1 MWKVQV
7 PKTESK
13 VEEATLVK
21 WYKKEGDKVQ
31 KDELIAEI
39 ETFKALIEINSPND
53 GILHKIIVKEG
64 ETVPVNTVIA
74 IIAEEGETVS
84 EEDIKPFLQSKEGK
98 NETDVGKKV
107 KTDYSKKEAS
117 SDTHTSREKVKI
129 APVARKLAMEKGVD
143 LSLINGSGPGGAIT
157 KKDVEVFI
165 SQEKEKKDFNIKEI
179 YQLTKVQQLSADR
192 LTESY
197 KNIPQFTLFRK
208 INIASIVEK
217 RKKLNTRSQLH
228 LSLVDFVI
236 EALIRTFK
244 KFPEFNAIS
253 AKENYKLAKDI
264 NIGLAVATDRG
275 LMVPVL
281 KELEGKDVSDIAE
294 TRIVITN
301 KALEGKLQPEDF
313 ENGTFTITNLGLQ
326 GIEYFTPI
334 INPPQVAILGIGKVD
349 EVFLPIS
356 LAVDHRIID
365 GVKGADFLNFL
376 AKQLAFESE
385 GGVIH
390 ELTESEIDRKLK
402 SKK

>member
-1 MWKVQV
+1 MWKVEI

-13 VEEATLVK
+13 VEEATLAK

-84 EEDIKPFLQSKEGK
+84 EEEIKPFLQILQSKEGK
-98 NETDVGKKV
+98 EEADVGKKGKV
-107 KTDYSKKEAS
+107 DSSQKEAS
-117 SDTHTSREKVKI
+117 SDTSTGREKVKI
-129 APVARKLAMEKGVD
+129 APVARKLASEKGID
-143 LSLINGSGPGGAIT
+143 ISLVNGTGPGGAIT
-157 KKDVEVFI
+157 KKDVEEYI
-165 SQEKEKKDFNIKEI
+165 SQDKEQEDFNIKEI

-208 INIASIVEK
+208 INIAPLLEK
-217 RKKLNTRSQLH
+217 RKKINSQSELH
-228 LSLVDFVI
+228 LSLIDFII
-236 EALIRTFK
+236 EALITSFE
-244 KFPEFNAIS
+244 KFPEFNAVS
-253 AKENYKLAKDI
+253 TKESYKYKLVQDM
-264 NIGLAVATDRG
+264 NIALAVATDRG

-281 KELEGKDVSDIAE
+281 KNLEGKSISEIANL
-294 TRIVITN
+294 RIEITK

-313 ENGTFTITNLGLQ
+313 EQGTFTITNLGLQ

-334 INPPQVAILGIGKVD
+334 INTPQVAILGIGIVKK
-349 EVFLPIS
+349 ELLPIS
-356 LAVDHRIID
+356 LVVDHRIID
-365 GVKGADFLNFL
+365 GVKGAGFLNFL
-376 AKQLAFESE
+376 AKKLAFNK
-385 GGVIH
+385 
-390 ELTESEIDRKLK
+390 RKQYKEMKKK
-402 SKK
+402 S